1 MKRISIFGST
11 GSIGTQTLS
20 VAEQFLDQVQVIGL
34 AAGKN
39 LEILIP
45 QIEKWRPKYVVV
57 SFEKDA
63 YTLQQLYPHLEISW
77 GEQGLLELAKI
88 KVDTVMMA
96 LMGFVGLAPIV
107 EALKAGQRVALAN
120 KEPIVAAG
128 AIFEDLIE
136 RFGGQILPVDS
147 EHSAIFQLLQGRR
160 EEIDKVILT
169 ASGGPFYRSPQR
181 DLSLITVEEAIRHPK
196 WKMGRKLSVD
206 SATLMNKGL
215 EVIEARWLFKLKPEQ
230 LDVVI
235 HPQSLVHGLVQF
247 QDGSLTAHLGYPDMR
262 MPIAYALSYPN
273 RWSLT
278 LPRLSWQELSGLQFE
293 APDYGRF
300 PALHTALHVN
310 RQGGILPATMSAAN
324 ETAVQS
330 FLMGMIR
337 FDEIIPIVLN
347 VLEQTVQ
354 GSIQSLETILEADRQ
369 ARCKTEQLLLLRS
382 RK

>member
-11 GSIGTQTLS
+11 GSIGTQTLA
-20 VAEQFLDQVQVIGL
+20 VVEQFSNRIQVIGL

-39 LEILIP
+39 LEVLIP
-45 QIEKWRPKYVVV
+45 QIDQWQPKYVVV
-57 SFEKDA
+57 SSEKDA
-63 YTLQQLYPHLEISW
+63 LTLQQLYPHLEISW
-77 GEQGLLELAKI
+77 GELGLLELARV
-88 KVDTVMMA
+88 KVDTIMMA

-128 AIFEDLIE
+128 EIFADLIE
-136 RFGGQILPVDS
+136 RFGGQIFPVDS
-147 EHSAIFQLLQGRR
+147 EHSAIFQLLHGRH
-160 EEIDKVILT
+160 EEIEKVILT
-169 ASGGPFYRSPQR
+169 ASGGPFYRSLQR
-181 DLSLITVEEAIRHPK
+181 DLSLITAEEAIKHPK

-215 EVIEARWLFKLKPEQ
+215 EVIEARWLFKLEPDQ

-235 HPQSLVHGLVQF
+235 HPQSLVHGMVQF

-262 MPIAYALSYPN
+262 MPITYALSYPD
-273 RWSLT
+273 RWSLP
-278 LPRLSWQELSGLQFE
+278 LPRLKWQELSGLEFE

-300 PALHTALHVN
+300 PALQTAMQVN
-310 RQGGILPATMSAAN
+310 RQGGILPAAMSAAN

-330 FLMGMIR
+330 FLMGLIR
-337 FDEIIPIVLN
+337 FDEIIPIVLS
-347 VLEQTVQ
+347 VLEKTEPRSV
-354 GSIQSLETILEADRQ
+354 QSLETILEADRQ
-369 ARCKTEQLLLLRS
+369 ARSKTEQLLLLCS